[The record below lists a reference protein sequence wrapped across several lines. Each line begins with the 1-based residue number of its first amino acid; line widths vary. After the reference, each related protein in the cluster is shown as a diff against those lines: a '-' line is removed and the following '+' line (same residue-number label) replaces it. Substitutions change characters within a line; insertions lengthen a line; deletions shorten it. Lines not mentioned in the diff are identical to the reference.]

1 MRDQEFKIV
10 SNQRIARGVYQMDLS
25 GDVSE
30 IQRPGQFVNLK
41 LGGLFLRR
49 PISICDR
56 GEGSLR
62 LIYKAVGEGTERMS
76 SMREGERLSLLIP
89 LGNGFDTSF
98 AGTSPLLVGGG
109 VGVPPLYFL
118 AKELMKEAREC
129 GIETKITVV
138 LGFQSSEDVFY
149 FDAFKALG
157 CEVYLTTL
165 DGSAG
170 RQGLVTDILEELEYS
185 YVYACGPEAML
196 KALCE
201 KAGTSGQY
209 SFEARMACGFGAC
222 MGCTKKTKS
231 SYKRICKEGPVFLK
245 EELLW

>member
-1 MRDQEFKIV
+1 MRDLEFKIV
-10 SNQRIARGVYQMDLS
+10 SNQRIARDVYQMELS
-25 GDVSE
+25 GDASG
-30 IQRPGQFVNLK
+30 IRRPGQFVNLK
-41 LGGLFLRR
+41 LDGLFLRR

-62 LIYKAVGEGTERMS
+62 LIYKAVGEGTEQLS
-76 SMREGERLSLLIP
+76 SMREGEALSLLIP
-89 LGNGFDTSF
+89 LGNGFDTSL
-98 AGTSPLLVGGG
+98 AGTRPLLAGGG
-109 VGVPPLYFL
+109 VGVPPLYLL
-118 AKELMKEAREC
+118 AKTLLEEAREL
-129 GIETKITVV
+129 GIERTITVL
-138 LGFQSSEDVFY
+138 LGFQSKEDAFY
-149 FDAFKALG
+149 LEEFKALG
-157 CEVYLTTL
+157 CELRVTTL

-170 RQGLVTDILEELEYS
+170 TRGLVTDVLEEIDYS

-201 KAGTSGQY
+201 KTQTSGQY

-222 MGCTKKTKS
+222 MGCTKRTKS

>member
-62 LIYKAVGEGTERMS
+62 LIYKAVGEGTERLS

-149 FDAFKALG
+149 FDAFKAIG